1 MKRHAIHGPMIL
13 GIFLTLLAI
22 GLLQAAT
29 PTPAS
34 AQDGV
39 EPPEGVSGPAA
50 ASEKAPGPPEYVPEQ
65 LLVRFRG
72 NIPPGQAAK
81 AMADE
86 GAVPLKYLEALDVYL
101 LRVPPGLTVEKA
113 VEVFSHRFDVE
124 YAEPNYIL
132 YLVGALH
139 SWSDNQWAPQKIQA
153 EQAWAAIA
161 NPAPAIIAIVDTGVD
176 YTHSQLAPNVLADQG
191 YDFYNNDSD
200 PMDDHGH
207 GTHVAGIAAAPV
219 GTSETSMA
227 GVCPFCKLLPVK
239 VLGGDGS
246 GSLDAVASGITY
258 AADHGALV
266 VRVGWSFGP
275 MNLQF
280 PHFAQYIA
288 LFVAGLV
295 AYRRTGCGPCPTR
308 PGAAGSQSPPSSSSR
323 LCRCRCYWTRPPIL
337 RFFRAAGPGTR
348 SSTRS
353 GKAAS
358 ALRCVSGSRTCSGVM

>member
-39 EPPEGVSGPAA
+39 EPPEGVSGPAAA

-132 YLVGALH
+132 RVADTLH
-139 SWSDNQWAPQKIQA
+139 TWSDEVWAPQKIQA
-153 EQAWAAIA
+153 PDAWAWIEQQIP
-161 NPAPAIIAIVDTGVD
+161 NPSQAIIAIVDTGVD
-176 YTHSQLAPNVLADQG
+176 YNHSQLAPNIFL
-191 YDFYNNDSD
+191 
-200 PMDDHGH
+200 
-207 GTHVAGIAAAPV
+207 I
-219 GTSETSMA
+219 
-227 GVCPFCKLLPVK
+227 
-239 VLGGDGS
+239 
-246 GSLDAVASGITY
+246 
-258 AADHGALV
+258 
-266 VRVGWSFGP
+266 
-275 MNLQF
+275 
-280 PHFAQYIA
+280 
-288 LFVAGLV
+288 
-295 AYRRTGCGPCPTR
+295 
-308 PGAAGSQSPPSSSSR
+308 SSS
-323 LCRCRCYWTRPPIL
+323 L
-337 RFFRAAGPGTR
+337 
-348 SSTRS
+348 
-353 GKAAS
+353 
-358 ALRCVSGSRTCSGVM
+358 